1 MLGWLVYTMNFYRER
16 VIGMNRLRKNMGSWF
31 GLGRSVLVV
40 AVLLGL
46 ASAAVGQVRQYTGK
60 RGYGNALDASPM
72 VGSSGYNT
80 ATGANDPYNLG
91 QMRTQLMMQNQTTG
105 LSSFH
110 GRLGY
115 YAPNQLNLNLPS
127 RQMDTFRQQSVGV
140 QDVLR
145 GPTYTANPYFAR
157 SSSTLSPRAI
167 AVQEASGQV
176 VMPNLGRTP
185 AAQQA
190 TQKLYR
196 SATQDY
202 SPIMPAGPINALL
215 GNALSTQ
222 KPKLGKVTVG
232 SQDTQAQGAQAAAR
246 ADRGLF
252 ALPHLQDRARL
263 AHEIGQYDE
272 DQPLD
277 SNVIQPIGQAAELK
291 LKSQRITPIGT
302 SLDKTSPASQKP
314 GTQAGVGAK
323 KDKSV
328 ASSALPS
335 AAIHKSYLPDKN
347 QDAFMDMLVQLR
359 QKNQLAATA
368 KPGSPQ
374 TAAPGKLTGQT
385 QQRPPIGQNTV
396 SVNPPAVGP
405 DDRGITPPGMTTPG
419 KLPQADQ
426 PAKPAAQG
434 GIVGFTSD
442 NRVILRSLAGEGGD
456 LFNRYMSLAKKELDA
471 GRFYEAAQ
479 YYDLAAGAKPTNPL
493 APLGM
498 CLAKFAAEEWYASAE
513 SLRRAVELFPPL
525 METKLDLT
533 KLMPLKNLND
543 RLDSLELWATKV
555 HDKPVLVF
563 LAAFMQQ
570 NAGRGKLAKKH
581 AENLKKSEYATPIM
595 KAYANYLLT
604 GKLPAELQRA
614 EEAAIK

>member
-1 MLGWLVYTMNFYRER
+1 MC
-16 VIGMNRLRKNMGSWF
+16 RLRENMDGK
-31 GLGRSVLVV
+31 LGVGHLVLLV
-40 AVLLGL
+40 AVLLV
-46 ASAAVGQVRQYTGK
+46 ASDAVGQVYQYRGK

-72 VGSSGYNT
+72 VGSGGYNS
-80 ATGANDPYNLG
+80 AAQVNDPYNLG
-91 QMRTQLMMQNQTTG
+91 QIRTQLMTQNQTTG

-115 YAPNQLNLNLPS
+115 YAPGQLNLNLPS

-185 AAQQA
+185 SAQQA

-202 SPIMPAGPINALL
+202 SPIMPAVPINALL

-222 KPKLGKVTVG
+222 KLPLGEVTVG
-232 SQDTQAQGAQAAAR
+232 SQDMSQAQGAQAAAR
-246 ADRGLF
+246 AERGLF
-252 ALPHLQDRARL
+252 ALPHLQDRTRL

-272 DQPLD
+272 DQPVD

-291 LKSQRITPIGT
+291 LKSQRISPIGT
-302 SLDKTSPASQKP
+302 AQDKTRLVGQ
-314 GTQAGVGAK
+314 GLQAGAK
-323 KDKSV
+323 KDKNA
-328 ASSALPS
+328 ASSALPT

-347 QDAFMDMLVQLR
+347 QDAFVDMLVGLR
-359 QKNQLAATA
+359 QKNQLSTATATATAEGQA
-368 KPGSPQ
+368 KPGASQ
-374 TAAPGKLTGQT
+374 TALPGKPIGPT
-385 QQRPPIGQNTV
+385 QQRPPADQPGTT
-396 SVNPPAVGP
+396 SVNQPAA
-405 DDRGITPPGMTTPG
+405 
-419 KLPQADQ
+419 LPADQ
-426 PAKPAAQG
+426 PAKPVVQD

-442 NRVILRSLAGEGGD
+442 NRVILRSLAGEGSD

-479 YYDLAAGAKPTNPL
+479 YYDLAAGARPTNPL

-513 SLRRAVELFPPL
+513 SLRQAVELFPPL

-570 NAGRGKLAKKH
+570 NADRGKLARKH
-581 AENLKKSEYATPIM
+581 AEKLKKSEYATPVM

-604 GKLPAELQRA
+604 GKLPVEFQRA
-614 EEAAIK
+614 QETTLK